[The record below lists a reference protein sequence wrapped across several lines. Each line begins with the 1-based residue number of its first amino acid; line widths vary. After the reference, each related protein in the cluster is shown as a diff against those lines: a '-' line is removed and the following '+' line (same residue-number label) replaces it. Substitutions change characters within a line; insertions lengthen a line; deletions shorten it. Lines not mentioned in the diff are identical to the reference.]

1 MKRVATA
8 AIFLTLF
15 FLGGCTSDV
24 SDCNNSSVKES
35 ALDIIDSHLNQMP
48 WYHEIRPNLSKIE
61 ISNIKTTSINKEIK
75 EKMCEAKYSASFF
88 DKEIKIDF
96 PYKLSYLEDK
106 KDTEVSVNLEPIKSH
121 YAALIMVGGLRLP
134 KPVPA
139 QTQIPPQV
147 QSTTET
153 YNLPDFKENES
164 YTDIRAKMLASGW
177 TPYHSEN
184 ADTCSEFDSRCK
196 DRPEMES
203 CAGTGMAN
211 CRFLWKK
218 DEKITGI
225 CTVGEDVAFESI
237 CNQ

>member
-1 MKRVATA
+1 MK
-8 AIFLTLF
+8 
-15 FLGGCTSDV
+15 
-24 SDCNNSSVKES
+24 
-35 ALDIIDSHLNQMP
+35 
-48 WYHEIRPNLSKIE
+48 PNLSNIE
-61 ISNIKTTSINKEIK
+61 ISNIKTTNSNKEIK
-75 EKMCEAKYSASFF
+75 EKMCEAKYSASFL

-106 KDTEVSVNLEPIKSH
+106 KTTEVNVNLEPIKSR
-121 YAALIMVGGLRLP
+121 YITLIMLGELRLP
-134 KPVPA
+134 KPTPA
-139 QTQIPPQV
+139 PAPTQIPAQV
-147 QSTTET
+147 RNSTGT

-164 YTDIRAKMLASGW
+164 YTDVRNKMLASGW
-177 TPYHSEN
+177 IPYHSEN
-184 ADTCSEFDSRCK
+184 ADACSEFDSRCK